1 MPFVMAGDWERPCI
15 PSALEREPT
24 FQLKTGFNKISPLV
38 SVLPDLFCYVNV
50 KNKRIKNF

>member
-1 MPFVMAGDWERPCI
+1 MLFVTAGDWERPCI

-24 FQLKTGFNKISPLV
+24 FQLKTGFIQISLLV
-38 SVLPDLFCYVNV
+38 SVLPDLFCFVNV